1 MEDSDSR
8 DVIIQQKLYQVNMA
22 DNGITTKTIVRV
34 KGYPIKTIIDTG
46 ANVSIVTY
54 PTVKRL

>member
-1 MEDSDSR
+1 
-8 DVIIQQKLYQVNMA
+8 MA

-54 PTVKRL
+54 PTVKRLQLAMEPADDSQIIAVDQ